1 MGEDIY
7 KHISDEGKDSKMYK
21 ELIQLN
27 NIKKKKKKGLNWK
40 MGRRPE

>member
-7 KHISDEGKDSKMYK
+7 KCISDEGIDSQVYK

-27 NIKKKKKKGLNWK
+27 NIKKKKRTQLKNGQKT
-40 MGRRPE
+40 